1 MSARTSASADG
12 FESRTSSSVRTMIPA
27 AFAMPSDVAENA
39 SFVTGF
45 GFASPTHPY
54 VPPAVCV
61 GTFVLNGTFR
71 RPGILPRIVAGRSSS
86 MNSFA
91 MF

>member
-1 MSARTSASADG
+1 MSARTSASALG
-12 FESRTSSSVRTMIPA
+12 FESMTSSFVSTMIPA
-27 AFAMPSDVAENA
+27 AFEMPSDVDENA
-39 SFVTGF
+39 SFVTGL
-45 GFASPTHPY
+45 GFASPTQPY

-61 GTFVLNGTFR
+61 GTFVLKGTWR
-71 RPGILPRIVAGRSSS
+71 KPGILPRMVAGRRSS